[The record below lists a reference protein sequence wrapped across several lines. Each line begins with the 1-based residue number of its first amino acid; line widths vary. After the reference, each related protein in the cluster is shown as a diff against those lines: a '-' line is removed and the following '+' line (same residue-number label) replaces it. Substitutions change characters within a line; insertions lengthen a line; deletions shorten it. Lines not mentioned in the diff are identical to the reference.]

1 MHPGFTMKKDQLDG
15 VMTLL
20 SVARLRSFRAAAT
33 ELGISPSAVSQIVRA
48 LEARAGVA
56 LLTRT
61 TRSVGLT
68 EAGRSF
74 LERATPAV
82 DELLAAFDSARSLG
96 GKASGLLRLNIPRA
110 VIPHVIEPILAGFC
124 AAHPDV
130 RIEIHAADHLSRIVD
145 EGFDA
150 GVRLGE
156 FVEADMVT
164 VRLTPPFGFAVFG
177 APAYF
182 ERHGRPRKPEDLRAH
197 TCINYRSGDGSL
209 YRWQFQR
216 KGQPLEIAVQGTVIV
231 NDSALNLNAAVKGL
245 GLAYAAQPLAA
256 EHLRAGR
263 LERVLASFCPDTPGL
278 FLYFPSRL
286 QAMPKLRA
294 FIDYSRKHLKV
305 SAP

>member
-1 MHPGFTMKKDQLDG
+1 MRAGFTMQKDQLDG
-15 VMTLL
+15 VMVLL

-74 LERATPAV
+74 LERAAPAV
-82 DELLAAFDSARSLG
+82 EELLAAFDSARSLG
-96 GKASGLLRLNIPRA
+96 GKASGLLRLTVPRA
-110 VIPHVIEPILAGFC
+110 VIPHVIEPLLPGFC

-156 FVEADMVT
+156 LVEADMVT

-177 APAYF
+177 APGYF
-182 ERHGRPRKPEDLRAH
+182 EDRK
-197 TCINYRSGDGSL
+197 S
-209 YRWQFQR
+209 
-216 KGQPLEIAVQGTVIV
+216 V
-231 NDSALNLNAAVKGL
+231 
-245 GLAYAAQPLAA
+245 
-256 EHLRAGR
+256 
-263 LERVLASFCPDTPGL
+263 
-278 FLYFPSRL
+278 
-286 QAMPKLRA
+286 
-294 FIDYSRKHLKV
+294 
-305 SAP
+305 